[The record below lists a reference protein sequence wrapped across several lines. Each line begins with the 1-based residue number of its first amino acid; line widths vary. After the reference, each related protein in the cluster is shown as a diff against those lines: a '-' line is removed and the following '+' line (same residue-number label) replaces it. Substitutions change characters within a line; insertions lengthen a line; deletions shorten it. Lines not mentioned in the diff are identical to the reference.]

1 MKSLFSSRKTGTDS
15 NRLFSVMNAIAWL
28 VLGAGLLLC
37 LLNVNEFNDQ
47 NLGLMI
53 GIGCL
58 IASVQIYVIG
68 TVVNLVQNNINTRT
82 DP

>member
-1 MKSLFSSRKTGTDS
+1 
-15 NRLFSVMNAIAWL
+15 MNAIAWL